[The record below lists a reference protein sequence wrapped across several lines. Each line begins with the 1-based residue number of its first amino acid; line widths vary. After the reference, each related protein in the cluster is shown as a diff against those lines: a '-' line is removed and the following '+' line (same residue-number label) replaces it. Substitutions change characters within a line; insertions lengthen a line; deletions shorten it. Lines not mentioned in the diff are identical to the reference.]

1 MVNTLSHL
9 YRPAA
14 YWTFSLHS
22 WLFSLHSWLFSLFYV
37 MVLVAC
43 HLVIF
48 FFVLLMIEI
57 SIKQK

>member
-14 YWTFSLHS
+14 YWT
-22 WLFSLHSWLFSLFYV
+22 FSLHSWLFSLFYV